1 MSPTSHGPFGPFRR
15 KSLRSP
21 RPVADNFRVTDPLV
35 VRRRP
40 VAIALAALPAVVVA
54 VLLEVV
60 RELPPL
66 HVLVPVTA
74 AVGGCAWVLWRLLS
88 SRVTVLDDGLVVRGV
103 TEDTEIPWSA
113 LTDVS
118 IDRAPWWARMLM
130 WGVMDPYAVTLRL
143 TGGARVQ
150 PVALWSSAEDS
161 YVVDA
166 VSLMRTRVAFPVAR
180 AFRRTQS
187 V

>member
-1 MSPTSHGPFGPFRR
+1 M
-15 KSLRSP
+15 
-21 RPVADNFRVTDPLV
+21 NEPLV

-40 VAIALAALPAVVVA
+40 VAIALAALPAVVMA

-60 RELPPL
+60 RELPPM

-74 AVGGCAWVLWRLLS
+74 AVAGSAWVLWRLLS
-88 SRVTVLDDGLVVRGV
+88 ARVTVHDDGLILRGV
-103 TEDTEIPWSA
+103 TEDTQIPWSA
-113 LTDVS
+113 LTDVT
-118 IDRAPWWARMLM
+118 IDDAPWWARLLM
-130 WGVMDPYAVTLRL
+130 WGVMTPYAVTLHVA
-143 TGGARVQ
+143 GGAKLQ
-150 PVALWSSAEDS
+150 PVALWAASEDA

-180 AFRRTQS
+180 AFRAQS